1 MSRKP
6 TAPPFICSHTFRYKT
21 GTSGESLCV
30 LLKVNSGV
38 FLGISLTCCNRLP
51 LSCNQ
56 WNWKEKTDLD
66 EQLDARLLVR
76 VLPKCHLV
84 PKKSLIHFFFFK
96 VPLRQSSVALHTH
109 PQTNQQICRKRA
121 DFKVLLWFSGGC
133 AVVDVSRERVRH
145 LAGLPGFCQR
155 APGRLSLWAHFYKS
169 GERGRIQRRWAG
181 CSLFY
186 TRSQTQWGESLK

>member
-38 FLGISLTCCNRLP
+38 FLGFSLTCYNLLP
-51 LSCNQ
+51 LSCKQ

-84 PKKSLIHFFFFK
+84 PKKSWIHFFFFK

-109 PQTNQQICRKRA
+109 PQTNQQICRKRVDLKCCSGSQEA
-121 DFKVLLWFSGGC
+121 VRSWMSAERECDTSQGCLGSVRGLLGGYRSEHTFTSQGREGG
-133 AVVDVSRERVRH
+133 SRDDGRGARSFIPGAKLNEER
-145 LAGLPGFCQR
+145 A
-155 APGRLSLWAHFYKS
+155 
-169 GERGRIQRRWAG
+169 
-181 CSLFY
+181 
-186 TRSQTQWGESLK
+186 

>member
-1 MSRKP
+1 MCSFKGEFRCFSGLFPHMLQSTSSFVQSVKLKRKDWPWWTARCSAPCQSSAEVPSR
-6 TAPPFICSHTFRYKT
+6 
-21 GTSGESLCV
+21 
-30 LLKVNSGV
+30 
-38 FLGISLTCCNRLP
+38 
-51 LSCNQ
+51 
-56 WNWKEKTDLD
+56 
-66 EQLDARLLVR
+66 
-76 VLPKCHLV
+76 